1 MRLCVT
7 LTGTTTEE
15 CIRQIQQT
23 DADMVEHRIDLM
35 RQTNDI
41 ERVYLECTR
50 PIVATNRPPP
60 LGERGEGGESRRI
73 GLLLDA
79 IHAGATHVDIELDS
93 PRSSLDRVIDAARE
107 AGCRV
112 IVSKHFYDHTP
123 SLPELLSVWTQMQR
137 LGADISKIV
146 TMPQTLQEATRVLS
160 LYTYNGRAS
169 GELIAFGMGA
179 VGKFTRV
186 AALYMGAPF
195 MYVCQSDGQEVAP
208 GQLSLSVMRGIME
221 ALS

>member
-1 MRLCVT
+1 MT
-7 LTGTTTEE
+7 LTGTTADE
-15 CIRQIQQT
+15 CIEQAQQT

-35 RQTNDI
+35 IQTNDI
-41 ERVYLECTR
+41 ERVYRECTR
-50 PIVATNRPPP
+50 PIVATNRPSPP
-60 LGERGEGGESRRI
+60 GERRKGGERRRI

-79 IHAGATHVDIELDS
+79 VYAGATHVDIELDA

-107 AGCRV
+107 AGCEV
-112 IVSKHFYDHTP
+112 IVSRHFYDRAP
-123 SLPELLSVWTQMQR
+123 ALPELLSVWIQMQQ
-137 LGADISKIV
+137 LGADIAKIV
-146 TMPQTLQEATRVLS
+146 TMPRTLQQATRVLS
-160 LYTYNGRAS
+160 LYTHKGRSS
-169 GELIAFGMGA
+169 GDLIAFGMGP

-208 GQLSLSVMRGIME
+208 GQLSLSVMRGIVE